1 MEKRLKNIQT
11 FEQKTSELNISDVI
25 VCFKDEDD
33 IIREVSLDDI
43 IDNIG
48 FDYNIDVD
56 VMKLRNMK
64 NIINISVNGI
74 IVWKS

>member
-64 NIINISVNGI
+64 NIINIRVNGI